1 MYAKSGDRL
10 LQEEAVQAIK
20 EDLFPLATIITP
32 NLLEAEA
39 LLGRSIKS
47 LEAMQQATFDLCS
60 LGPKAAVV
68 KGGGLTDSNSDD
80 CLMVRGARFQW
91 LKQDRLDTQNTHGTG
106 CTFSSAI
113 AAFLARSY
121 NLEDAVKEAKIYLT
135 QALKAGAD
143 KNLGHGKGPVMH
155 FYNTWEK

>member
-1 MYAKSGDRL
+1 MSRSLTKY
-10 LQEEAVQAIK
+10 
-20 EDLFPLATIITP
+20 LF
-32 NLLEAEA
+32 
-39 LLGRSIKS
+39 
-47 LEAMQQATFDLCS
+47 DY
-60 LGPKAAVV
+60 
-68 KGGGLTDSNSDD
+68 DD

-121 NLEDAVKEAKIYLT
+121 NLEDAVKEAKFYLT

-155 FYNTWEK
+155 FYNTWKK